1 MEFIGK
7 WKVLKTMYPTSD
19 GIKHLTKEELIA
31 LGEEDLQMFDSVI
44 EFAADGSVNTLI
56 PVPADQIEAAKADG
70 LEIDEN
76 GYACVEKTEWK
87 TEDGKA
93 FVSMDGDFV
102 PLELTQDGLLKYA
115 MGMMLLEKFA

>member
-1 MEFIGK
+1 MQS
-7 WKVLKTMYPTSD
+7 M
-19 GIKHLTKEELIA
+19 TKEELIA

-87 TEDGKA
+87 II
-93 FVSMDGDFV
+93 
-102 PLELTQDGLLKYA
+102 P
-115 MGMMLLEKFA
+115 